1 MSAKLTQRSLNCV
14 EFVCSLELQEEHRA
28 LFFSSLCCGGAAGNV
43 KVISNC
49 ESFFRW
55 RSSSRLAPGVRNLI
69 IAHEPGTVRLRGL
82 SLPKPSPLLSSS
94 LVFFFSPQSVDLL
107 LLLCLFSQRRRSTTW
122 RVSWRSMASR
132 CPPSARSAGSWPMSS
147 LWTKLHVRGGS
158 DVGGWGDLI
167 AADYIWDDSCFHNET
182 DANVLNPPVIQTLFW
197 ICQLFT

>member
-1 MSAKLTQRSLNCV
+1 MSAKLTQRSLSCV
-14 EFVCSLELQEEHRA
+14 EFVCTLELQEEHRG

-94 LVFFFSPQSVDLL
+94 LVFFFTSVSWSIASALSSLSEEEINNMKSELEKYGIQMPAFSKIGGILANELSVDEAACEGGGL
-107 LLLCLFSQRRRSTTW
+107 
-122 RVSWRSMASR
+122 R
-132 CPPSARSAGSWPMSS
+132 CRG
-147 LWTKLHVRGGS
+147 VGGS
-158 DVGGWGDLI
+158 D
-167 AADYIWDDSCFHNET
+167 SCR
-182 DANVLNPPVIQTLFW
+182 LYMRWLM
-197 ICQLFT
+197 LS